1 MYTFKPHEQ
10 PNRTVTSKTYLNIIT
25 FIVSPKNSEF
35 DLNTQNVGVDL
46 MSEKRFIDVEL
57 EWKGEL
63 KFDVNIRNTHRILV
77 DASSETEGKGVA
89 PAPDDLLTA
98 AVGSCLA
105 SSFAFCA
112 FKARATLTGLTVNAK
127 AEVSR
132 VEGRLRVT
140 SINVTLNPKFAE
152 EDDKKV
158 ERCKAIFRNYCTVT
172 ESVVKGIPV
181 NVTLKT

>member
-1 MYTFKPHEQ
+1 MTLKGGS
-10 PNRTVTSKTYLNIIT
+10 NL
-25 FIVSPKNSEF
+25 
-35 DLNTQNVGVDL
+35 
-46 MSEKRFIDVEL
+46 SEKRVVDVEL
-57 EWKGEL
+57 EWKGAL
-63 KFDVNIRNTHRILV
+63 KFDVNIRNTYKILV
-77 DASSETEGKGVA
+77 DASSETEGVGVA
-89 PAPDDLLTA
+89 PAPDELLAA

-112 FKARATLTGLTVNAK
+112 SKARAALMGLTVNVK
-127 AEVSR
+127 EEVSR

-152 EDDKKV
+152 EDDKKL

-181 NVTLKT
+181 NVTVKT

>member
-1 MYTFKPHEQ
+1 
-10 PNRTVTSKTYLNIIT
+10 
-25 FIVSPKNSEF
+25 
-35 DLNTQNVGVDL
+35 

-63 KFDVNIRNTHRILV
+63 KFDVNIRNTYKILV
-77 DASSETEGKGVA
+77 DASSETERGGEA

-112 FKARATLTGLTVNAK
+112 SKARAELTSLTVNVK
-127 AEVSR
+127 TEVSR

-140 SINVTLNPKFAE
+140 GINVTLNPKFADK
-152 EDDKKV
+152 DDKKS

-172 ESVVKGIPV
+172 ESVARGIPV
-181 NVTLKT
+181 NVTVKT